1 MQENIQHNAAASH
14 ITRILILSYFIALA
28 TGLIGGAEISRLA
41 APFLAPDLARYVTGG
56 LVLALSL
63 LVLIGMFRRPAALVL
78 ALMVFWSSYITL
90 FSNGDINGFWR
101 DLALIGGLLISAGVG
116 SGWTV
121 ASRPVVADKAE
132 TPPEPILEL
141 PQTNAPRRRATVS
154 RFREDLS
161 LARSG

>member
-1 MQENIQHNAAASH
+1 MQDHIQQNAASH

-41 APFLAPDLARYVTGG
+41 TPFLPPDMAFYLTSG
-56 LVLALSL
+56 LVLALSI
-63 LVLIGMFRRPAALVL
+63 LVVVGIFRRPAALIL
-78 ALMVFWSSYITL
+78 ALIVFWSSYITL
-90 FSNGDINGFWR
+90 FANGDINGFWR

-116 SGWTV
+116 NGLSLAKRAEQAVPDATPSEPV
-121 ASRPVVADKAE
+121 PDLPRTQSPRP
-132 TPPEPILEL
+132 
-141 PQTNAPRRRATVS
+141 RATVS